1 MKTKAEKIVDKMYEN
16 DAFSQW
22 LGIELV
28 EIRTGYA
35 KIKMT
40 TRPEMLN
47 GFGIVHGGI
56 SFSFADSA
64 FAFACNS
71 PGRHAVSIDTS
82 ISHLKKVGIG
92 ELLFAEAIEENLSH
106 KIGLY
111 RIEVKNEKKELVA
124 LFKGTNY
131 RSSRE
136 WEI

>member
-1 MKTKAEKIVDKMYEN
+1 MKTQAQKIVDKMYEN

-22 LGIELV
+22 LGIEILEV
-28 EIRTGYA
+28 RTGYS

-40 TRPEMLN
+40 TRPEMVN

-82 ISHLKKVGIG
+82 ISHLKKIGVG
-92 ELLFAEAIEENLSH
+92 ELIFAEAIEENLSH
-106 KIGLY
+106 KVGLY
-111 RIEVKNEKKELVA
+111 RIEVKNEKGDLVA

-131 RSSRE
+131 RSSKE
-136 WEI
+136 WEV

>member
-1 MKTKAEKIVDKMYEN
+1 MKTTAEKIVDKMYEN

-22 LGIELV
+22 LGIELI
-28 EIRTGYA
+28 EIRAGYA

-40 TRPEMLN
+40 TRVEMVN

-82 ISHLKKVGIG
+82 ISHLKKIGVG
-92 ELLFAEAIEENLSH
+92 ELLIAEATEENLSH

-111 RIEVKNEKKELVA
+111 RIEVKNEKGELVA

-131 RSSRE
+131 RSSKE
-136 WEI
+136 WEV